1 MRKDL
6 TDITLVV
13 DRSGSMN
20 AVRSDAEGGINAYIE
35 DQAKA
40 EGEALLTIVE
50 FDTEYD
56 FVTRGEL
63 IQDVKPYQLVPRG
76 GTALLD
82 AVGRAVVETGARLA
96 AMPEA
101 ERPGLVVFVIMTD
114 GKENSSREFTNAQV
128 KEMIETQ
135 QTVYSW
141 RFLFLGANQD
151 AFAEAGGMGI
161 DAVGVAQYAAS
172 KTRAAYATMSRV
184 TTSLRT
190 QTQANETIDTS
201 ITDDERTQ
209 ME

>member
-1 MRKDL
+1 
-6 TDITLVV
+6 
-13 DRSGSMN
+13 
-20 AVRSDAEGGINAYIE
+20 
-35 DQAKA
+35 
-40 EGEALLTIVE
+40 
-50 FDTEYD
+50 
-56 FVTRGEL
+56 
-63 IQDVKPYQLVPRG
+63 
-76 GTALLD
+76 
-82 AVGRAVVETGARLA
+82 
-96 AMPEA
+96 
-101 ERPGLVVFVIMTD
+101 PGLVVFVIMTD

-135 QTVYSW
+135 QSVYSW